1 MSDFK
6 GNYNMKKILIICMA
20 MVLLVANIM
29 TGCGKNNSTDIEEST
44 GNLVQSET
52 DNSNEST
59 QGTQEDITEQT
70 DNTSSTDSDNNTD
83 VLAENSDTDNNTGTD
98 NGGNNTSQAESQG
111 EQTATQPTTADE
123 DVAVELPIDFFD

>member
-1 MSDFK
+1 MPDFK
-6 GNYNMKKILIICMA
+6 GNYIMKKILIVCMA
-20 MVLLVANIM
+20 MALLVANIM
-29 TGCGKNNSTDIEEST
+29 TGCGKNNSTDIEKGTE
-44 GNLVQSET
+44 NLVQSET

-70 DNTSSTDSDNNTD
+70 DNQSSTDSDNNTD
-83 VLAENSDTDNNTGTD
+83 ILAENSDTNNNTGTD
-98 NGGNNTSQAESQG
+98 NGGNNTSQAEIQG